1 MSKSKGRRL
10 AEWLRNLDTNSQPAG
25 GGIKD
30 GTISTA
36 KLADDAVTSAKI
48 ADSAVAT
55 AHLADTGVTF
65 GKLHSALVVTESDA
79 ISSNDNDTTIATS
92 AAIIDHVATE
102 VAALVDSAPGALN
115 TLNELAAAV
124 NDDASFSTTIT
135 NSIALKAPLASPAL
149 TGTPT
154 APTASS
160 GTNTTQLATT
170 AFVTAATS
178 GLATDSNVANKAPI
192 NSPTFTG
199 TPAAPTASAGTNTT
213 QIATTAFV
221 TTATNGLAAL
231 AGPTFTGTPAAPT
244 ASAGTNTTQIA
255 TTAFVTA
262 AVAAGGGGV
271 DGISSSA
278 DATAITIDSSE
289 RVGIGATSPG
299 GILHIKSDD
308 NGVIFQ
314 SSSSSNSRAQIFFQ
328 NSSGTTTGKIAVDPD
343 GGNANVMA
351 FSTGSSERMR
361 IDNTGA
367 VAIGGSAIGTRAKSL
382 SVVGEDNSSTI
393 ASKTSAYDTVFS
405 VLPWSSSTT
414 YLGIGTYYDDGN
426 WVHASDNATSALL
439 ALAGSGVHWYASSGS
454 TVNHD
459 VVTNAPLWNSTGQW
473 DGDINTT
480 YDINTGK
487 VAITNSNYDSHL
499 ELNRSSEQWRFSP
512 STDGSLDI
520 RRIGGTGT
528 ARVDVQSDLAL
539 LENSTQYYGGFGA
552 ATTGGT
558 TNWNDTTNARAGNGY
573 TLLLGTHTN
582 GPGSSAYFHP
592 FSFEYINNDGSGNM
606 TQLAIPYRGGVDAAN
621 ETMWMRSRYSGTW
634 TGWVKVTPTPPAT
647 GNYGTVKVNDDR
659 GVSWAG
665 YAIRDDWVF
674 MSNGAGSCGIYN
686 DTDNEWAI
694 KITRNAQT
702 SIYHNGSQKGYTYDS
717 GWRVTGN
724 LLATSDVYAYYS
736 DLRLKDKTGKI
747 ENALDKVGAIETFY
761 YTHNDKAIE
770 LGYEDKK
777 QQVGVSAQSV
787 EAVMPEVV
795 HLAPIDDDG
804 EGNSVSGEEY
814 KTVNYA
820 RLVPLLIE
828 SIKELRAEV
837 EELKRG

>member
-10 AEWLRNLDTNSQPAG
+10 AEWLRNLDSNSKAG
-25 GGIKD
+25 SN
-30 GTISTA
+30 T
-36 KLADDAVTSAKI
+36 LADDSVGSDQLAHDLALQGNPTA
-48 ADSAVAT
+48 AT
-55 AHLADTGVTF
+55 QSSGNSSTRLA
-65 GKLHSALVVTESDA
+65 
-79 ISSNDNDTTIATS
+79 TTAF
-92 AAIIDHVATE
+92 VATE

-170 AFVTAATS
+170 AFVTAA
-178 GLATDSNVANKAPI
+178 
-192 NSPTFTG
+192 
-199 TPAAPTASAGTNTT
+199 
-213 QIATTAFV
+213 
-221 TTATNGLAAL
+221 
-231 AGPTFTGTPAAPT
+231 
-244 ASAGTNTTQIA
+244 
-255 TTAFVTA
+255 
-262 AVAAGGGGV
+262 VAAGGGGV

-289 RVGIGATSPG
+289 RVGIGATSPV

-308 NGVIFQ
+308 NGVVFQ

-328 NSSGTTTGKIAVDPD
+328 NNGGTTTGKIAVDPD

-361 IDNTGA
+361 IDSSGNVGIGVTSPTAKLEVGA
-367 VAIGGSAIGTRAKSL
+367 SSGDAIVLRDTNLTSSSSDIGNVRIAWDDSAGTRVAYVGSVNSDEFWVNNQNSKVVLTYAGSRMFETMSGGAKL
-382 SVVGEDNSSTI
+382 YGKLNITD
-393 ASKTSAYDTVFS
+393 SAYD
-405 VLPWSSSTT
+405 
-414 YLGIGTYYDDGN
+414 N
-426 WVHASDNATSALL
+426 
-439 ALAGSGVHWYASSGS
+439 
-454 TVNHD
+454 
-459 VVTNAPLWNSTGQW
+459 
-473 DGDINTT
+473 
-480 YDINTGK
+480 
-487 VAITNSNYDSHL
+487 HL

-573 TLLLGTHTN
+573 TLLLGTHSN
-582 GPGSSAYFHP
+582 GPGPSAYFHP
-592 FSFEYINNDGSGNM
+592 FSFEYINNDGTGNM
-606 TQLAIPYRGGVDAAN
+606 TQLAIPYRGGHDGAN
-621 ETMWMRSRYSGTW
+621 ESMWMRSRYSGTW
-634 TGWVKVTPTPPAT
+634 TGWVKLTPTPPAY
-647 GNYGTVKVNDDR
+647 GNYGTVRVDDDR
-659 GVSWAG
+659 GVNWAG

-674 MSNGAGSCGIYN
+674 MSNSAASCGIYN

-694 KITRNAQT
+694 KCHRNAQT
-702 SIYHNGSQKGYTYDS
+702 SIYHDGAQKGYTYAS

-761 YTHNDKAIE
+761 YTHNNKAIE

>member
-10 AEWLRNLDTNSQPAG
+10 AEWLRNLDSNSKAASN
-25 GGIKD
+25 
-30 GTISTA
+30 T
-36 KLADDAVTSAKI
+36 LADDSVGSDQLAHDLALQGNPTA
-48 ADSAVAT
+48 AT
-55 AHLADTGVTF
+55 QSSGNSSTRLA
-65 GKLHSALVVTESDA
+65 
-79 ISSNDNDTTIATS
+79 TTAF
-92 AAIIDHVATE
+92 VATE

-178 GLATDSNVANKAPI
+178 GLATDTNLANKAPI
-192 NSPTFTG
+192 NS
-199 TPAAPTASAGTNTT
+199 
-213 QIATTAFV
+213 
-221 TTATNGLAAL
+221 
-231 AGPTFTGTPAAPT
+231 PTFTGTPAAPT

-289 RVGIGATSPG
+289 
-299 GILHIKSDD
+299 
-308 NGVIFQ
+308 
-314 SSSSSNSRAQIFFQ
+314 
-328 NSSGTTTGKIAVDPD
+328 
-343 GGNANVMA
+343 
-351 FSTGSSERMR
+351 
-361 IDNTGA
+361 A
-367 VAIGGSAIGTRAKSL
+367 VAIGGSTFIGSRAKSL
-382 SVVGEDNSSTI
+382 SVVGDDNSSPI
-393 ASKTSAYDTVFS
+393 AAKTTSYDTVFS
-405 VLPWSSSTT
+405 VLPWSASTT
-414 YLGIGTYYDDGN
+414 YIGTGTYYDDGV
-426 WVHASDNATSALL
+426 WVHASDNTKNSLL
-439 ALAGSGVHWYASSGS
+439 ALTGDGVHWYASTNSGS
-454 TVNHD
+454 SFDAASNV
-459 VVTNAPLWNSTGQW
+459 PLWNASGQW

-487 VAITNSNYDSHL
+487 LTITNANYDNHL

-520 RRIGGTGT
+520 RRVGGTGT
-528 ARVDVQSDLAL
+528 AVVDILS
-539 LENSTQYYGGFGA
+539 N
-552 ATTGGT
+552 TTVDGTLNVSSVPAGSANWRPIIFNDGGT
-558 TNWNDTTNARAGNGY
+558 LASNASVEIHGSLGY
-573 TLLLGTHTN
+573 LTAVYL
-582 GPGSSAYFHP
+582 
-592 FSFEYINNDGSGNM
+592 NM
-606 TQLAIPYRGGVDAAN
+606 THAVSTRNSDTQFYSSTDGYLRKNTAAGMKSSLGLTAAGYVD
-621 ETMWMRSRYSGTW
+621 T
-634 TGWVKVTPTPPAT
+634 AT

-659 GVSWAG
+659 SVSWAG

-674 MSNGAGSCGIYN
+674 MSNGAGACGIYN

-702 SIYHNGSQKGYTYDS
+702 SLYHNGTQVAYTYAS

-724 LLATSDVYAYYS
+724 LLATQDVYAYYS
-736 DLRLKDKTGKI
+736 DERLKDKTGKI

-804 EGNSVSGEEY
+804 EGNSVSGEDY